1 MVRAT
6 IGWLLTNRIFTPR
19 RRHRTD
25 SWAHTAYAHDPMKSR
40 SRMSMTNGP
49 GAMAIAATLAHQ
61 TLPSDLVTG
70 VDVAAHMN
78 DHR

>member
-49 GAMAIAATLAHQ
+49 GAMAIAALL
-61 TLPSDLVTG
+61 LPGWTHSMLPRPFDNG
-70 VDVAAHMN
+70 RQARAD
-78 DHR
+78 

>member
-25 SWAHTAYAHDPMKSR
+25 SWANTAYAHDPMKSR

-49 GAMAIAATLAHQ
+49 GAMAIAALLLTRRCQATSLLASMSPP
-61 TLPSDLVTG
+61 T
-70 VDVAAHMN
+70 
-78 DHR
+78 